1 MNTHGKMNGI
11 PLKIEAAGVE
21 ESFEGRDNNRINL
34 VCSLWLRNRGLAV
47 RFNPE
52 FGRRKK
58 RTDGAD
64 LAVLEGGINR

>member
-11 PLKIEAAGVE
+11 PLKVEPAGVE
-21 ESFEGRDNNRINL
+21 ESFEGRDNDRINL
-34 VCSLWLRNRGLAV
+34 ACSLWLRNRGLAV

-58 RTDGAD
+58 RTDLTD
-64 LAVLEGGINR
+64 LADLEGGAN